1 MKNNSRSILME
12 LSSTQKANNRITHV
26 IGVMSGK
33 GGVGKSTV
41 SYLLSIALK
50 LQGYRVGILDADL
63 TGASIPRL
71 FQLKRTEVKTDGEFL
86 VPFETQQG
94 IKLVSMNLLLPEE
107 NKPLIWRAPLL
118 NQAIMQF
125 WEKVTWGELDFLVV
139 DLPPGTADVV
149 LTVMQKL
156 PLSGLV
162 VVTTP
167 HDMVSMIVSKSI
179 AMAQAMEVP
188 ILGIVENMSG
198 IVCPHCGHTFDF
210 FPRDQKLSDMI
221 TLAKIP
227 LTTTLASISTEGLS
241 VSDEEVK
248 NILTQ
253 LTQNTLARLKEI
265 QA

>member
-1 MKNNSRSILME
+1 ME
-12 LSSTQKANNRITHV
+12 QPSSQKVDNKITHV

-41 SYLLSIALK
+41 SYLLSLALK
-50 LQGYRVGILDADL
+50 LRGYRVGILDADL
-63 TGASIPRL
+63 TGASMPRL
-71 FQLKRTEVKTDGEFL
+71 FQLKKKKIKTEGEFL
-86 VPFETQQG
+86 IPFETQQG

-107 NKPLIWRAPLL
+107 DKPLIWRAPLL

-125 WEKVTWGELDFLVV
+125 WEKVIWGELDFLVV

-149 LTVMQKL
+149 LTVMQKI

-167 HDMVSMIVSKSI
+167 HDMVSMIVSKSVS
-179 AMAQAMEVP
+179 MAQAMEVP

-198 IVCPHCGHTFDF
+198 VICPHCGNTIDF
-210 FPRDQKLSDMI
+210 FPRDEKLSDMI

-227 LTTTLASISTEGLS
+227 LNTKLASISTKGLS
-241 VSDEEVK
+241 VSDEEIQ
-248 NILTQ
+248 NLLTT
-253 LTQNTLARLKEI
+253 LVENTLKRLEEVKE
-265 QA
+265 